1 MQFKA
6 QIATSSLY
14 DIDYQLWIDQTVTQL
29 KARELSEIDWEN
41 LIDEVESLGK
51 SDKRAIVSYLIRL
64 CEHLLKLQHWQSER
78 EACFRGWVQE
88 INNFR
93 SEIELILE
101 DSPSLKLFLEEK
113 FVSAYQRARKNL
125 LKATPLTAVLMS
137 EEPGFTLDQAL
148 DQGWLP
154 WQPES

>member
-1 MQFKA
+1 MQSKA

-14 DIDYQLWIDQTVTQL
+14 DTDYQLWIDQTVTQL
-29 KARELSEIDWEN
+29 KARELSQIDWEN
-41 LIDEVESLGK
+41 LIEEIESLGK
-51 SDKRAIVSYLIRL
+51 SDKRAIVSDLIRL
-64 CEHLLKLQHWQSER
+64 CEHLLKLQHWGSER
-78 EACFRGWVQE
+78 ETCFKGWVQE

-113 FVSAYQRARKNL
+113 FASADQKARKNL
-125 LKATPLTAVLMS
+125 KATPVTAVLMS
-137 EEPGFTLDQAL
+137 EAPGFTLDQAL

-154 WQPES
+154 WQPE